1 VLIRKDRLRDLMK
14 EHGNNSYHYFARILG
29 VEVAQLHRILNHNS
43 EAGAKFLG
51 CLMRFC
57 KKRGLNFEEY
67 VTIPDELAAS
77 NIDVVF

>member
-1 VLIRKDRLRDLMK
+1 MLIRKDRLRDLMK
-14 EHGNNSYHYFARILG
+14 EHGNNSYHYFARALG

-57 KKRGLNFEEY
+57 RVISETVRNTQGNNNSD
-67 VTIPDELAAS
+67 TM
-77 NIDVVF
+77 